1 MDPATVSAA
10 AVASNRP
17 REAPEAA
24 PAPWRAGGSYIEGG
38 ITKWPHR
45 ARVVRGGSGAPRAR
59 RREVHAGGVPRG
71 GGWRR
76 LGAGASTGREGQCGS
91 ARTEVR
97 VAMAA
102 WLTAGAPSVGASLHV
117 TAVGQPR
124 KDGTCR
130 SEVKLSLGVM
140 RGPAEVKTQ
149 VRVAGARAQQGTG
162 VRLRL
167 SSTQI
172 RREGVGEYEDPRS
185 GVRGHWGSQGAGRT
199 CARARRAETVAE
211 RLRREGARVHEDTRF
226 EVGAARPLADLRHV
240 LGECP
245 GECPG
250 RGGWRG
256 W

>member
-1 MDPATVSAA
+1 VAPSCKGCEGWLGRAA
-10 AVASNRP
+10 G
-17 REAPEAA
+17 AA
-24 PAPWRAGGSYIEGG
+24 PRCTRAGCPGAADGDG
-38 ITKWPHR
+38 WVLVQ
-45 ARVVRGGSGAPRAR
+45 ARGGRA
-59 RREVHAGGVPRG
+59 
-71 GGWRR
+71 
-76 LGAGASTGREGQCGS
+76 SGS

-167 SSTQI
+167 TVALKSAERGWEST
-172 RREGVGEYEDPRS
+172 RTL
-185 GVRGHWGSQGAGRT
+185 GAG
-199 CARARRAETVAE
+199 CGVIGGVKGRA
-211 RLRREGARVHEDTRF
+211 ARVHGHDVRRRWRSACG
-226 EVGAARPLADLRHV
+226 VKGHGCMRIHGSRWARR
-240 LGECP
+240 
-245 GECPG
+245 G
-250 RGGWRG
+250 RWPT
-256 W
+256 